1 VGGGQLWQAEVAVE
15 AGRTGEAGIALA
27 AEVELGKSGMPAAS
41 AARRFLAFEEQL
53 GRR

>member
-1 VGGGQLWQAEVAVE
+1 MAVE
-15 AGRTGEAGIALA
+15 AGRTGEAEIVP
-27 AEVELGKSGMPAAS
+27 AEVEPGRSGMPAAS